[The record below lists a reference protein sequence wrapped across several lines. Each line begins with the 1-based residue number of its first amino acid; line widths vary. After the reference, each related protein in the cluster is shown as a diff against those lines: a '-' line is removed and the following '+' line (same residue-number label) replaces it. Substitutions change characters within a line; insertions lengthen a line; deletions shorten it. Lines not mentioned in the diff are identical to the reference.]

1 MTKFKSKSIKTKVF
15 VVTSITLF
23 MAAFVIYLVV
33 YAVLPGYYSKY
44 KRNSIDEGV
53 TSLVT
58 KVSKM
63 SFNEAKTYI
72 DEFATK
78 NNVSVSVHD
87 SVGRVLYVPSIYLSI
102 TDENNK
108 TKFLLVPDQYQSITG
123 IEGFPFTQFAAG
135 FYTTSSKI
143 KFSDMAFPLSI
154 TVRAA
159 LQPIDEASKVILNLG
174 PYILILILGIASI
187 GAYIYVK
194 FIADPLIAIN
204 KTAKKMA
211 KLDFETK
218 CRVDSE
224 DEIGEIANA
233 LNELS
238 TNLKKTM
245 EELES
250 SNKKLKSDIEK
261 EREMEVKRREF
272 ISTISHEL
280 KSPIAAVKGQIEG
293 MIHNIGVFKDRERY
307 LRRSYSIINDME
319 KLVIEILDMSKLET
333 YNFKPKV
340 EEINL
345 TSMIK
350 EIVNNEEYL
359 LFSKE
364 LKLNEE
370 IVENALINGDY
381 NLIKKAVAN
390 IINNSIKY
398 TPSGESI
405 FIQLTKNKDNIEFKV
420 VNTGISIDE
429 KDIQEIFK
437 PFYRVEKSRS
447 RSTGGS
453 GLGLYIVK
461 NILEN
466 HGYKYT
472 LMSNNNSVEFKV
484 TFTYNTTLLHTNNT
498 NIN

>member
-15 VVTSITLF
+15 IVTSIALF
-23 MAAFVIYLVV
+23 LSAFLIYLVV

-44 KRNSIDEGV
+44 KRSSIDEGV
-53 TSLVT
+53 TNLVNRA
-58 KVSKM
+58 SKLT
-63 SFNEAKTYI
+63 FNEAKGLI
-72 DEFATK
+72 DEFATR
-78 NNVSVSVHD
+78 NNVSISVHD
-87 SVGRVLYVPSIYLSI
+87 SLGRVLYVPSVYLSI

-108 TKFLLVPDQYQSITG
+108 TNYVIVPDQFQGSNG
-123 IEGFPFTQFAAG
+123 IEGFPYTQFATG
-135 FYTTSSKI
+135 FYTASSKI

-159 LQPIDEASKVILNLG
+159 LQPIDEASKVILNLM
-174 PYILILILGIASI
+174 PYILILILGVAGF

-194 FIADPLIAIN
+194 LLADPLIAIN

-218 CRVDSE
+218 CSVDSE
-224 DEIGEIANA
+224 DELGEIANA

-245 EELES
+245 DELES

-293 MIHNIGVFKDRERY
+293 MIQNIGVFKDRERY

-340 EEINL
+340 ENINL
-345 TSMIK
+345 SSMVK
-350 EIVNNEEYL
+350 EIVYNEEYL
-359 LFSKE
+359 LFSKS
-364 LKLNEE
+364 LNVIDNIEQGLN
-370 IVENALINGDY
+370 ITGDY

-390 IINNSIKY
+390 IINNAIKY
-398 TPSGESI
+398 SPEKEKV
-405 FIQLTKNKDNIEFKV
+405 FIDLVKVEDGIEFKV
-420 VNTGISIDE
+420 RNTGVTIE
-429 KDIQEIFK
+429 NKDLEEIFK

-461 NILEN
+461 NILDN
-466 HGYKYT
+466 HGYKYS

-484 TFTYNTTLLHTNNT
+484 VFHL
-498 NIN
+498 